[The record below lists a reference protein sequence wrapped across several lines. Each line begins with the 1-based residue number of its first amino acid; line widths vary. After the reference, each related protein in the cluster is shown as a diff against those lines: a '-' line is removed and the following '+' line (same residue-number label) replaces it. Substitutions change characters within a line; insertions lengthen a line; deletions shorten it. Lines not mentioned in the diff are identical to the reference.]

1 MRLFVLYIIL
11 ACSTQLFAQVK
22 SNDNELALLY
32 YSKGEYEKAASL
44 YETMYK
50 QTHSQI
56 HFDYLIQ
63 CYININTIDKAIAV
77 TQEQIK
83 FYPKTFYYQ
92 VKLGVLYEQ
101 QNKIPEAQ
109 SIYQKVIKKS
119 SKQENDCLEAA
130 DACIENKK
138 YDIAQQIL
146 EHGFDKFPDNI
157 LIYKKLLTLYSKLGE
172 NQKLV
177 SAYLELLESNPN
189 ELEYIEQ
196 QLQVLLYENQ
206 NLKLQELFQT
216 QLLSKLDENSNNTEL
231 NELLIWFY
239 VQQKSFKKA
248 FTSARALDL
257 RLKEEGDRVIEIGNI
272 AMSNLEYATASDCF
286 SYVVSKGRDNRFYTA
301 AIKFLLEATNKKLFE
316 SIKPDI
322 TQIQNLEKQY
332 YDVLKEIGMNENSVD
347 VMRNLAHIQAFYL
360 NKTDYAIALLKDALL
375 IQSIDFEEKGLCS
388 MELADI
394 YLFTDDIWEANLLY
408 AKIALDYKNNDVG
421 HQARFKQA
429 QIAYYN
435 GQFDYA
441 QALLD
446 ILKASTTKLISNNAF
461 ELAQLISENTALDT
475 STQALQYFAK
485 ADLLVFQNKDS
496 LAFVYLDSVISK
508 FPGHSLEDDIYL
520 RKAIITKKQNDT
532 AAMVNYLTEI
542 VQRFSYD
549 VYADN
554 AHFMLAEYYDFV
566 AKNEALAQ
574 LHYKTVIVDYPNSYY
589 STIARK
595 RYREIEKL

>member
-1 MRLFVLYIIL
+1 MRLFVLYIFL
-11 ACSTQLFAQVK
+11 VCSTQLFAQVK

-63 CYININTIDKAIAV
+63 CYTNLNTIDKAIAV
-77 TQEQIK
+77 TQQQIK

-101 QNKIPEAQ
+101 QNKIADAQ
-109 SIYQKVIKKS
+109 AIYQKVIKKS

-138 YDIAQQIL
+138 FDVAQQIL

-257 RLKEEGDRVIEIGNI
+257 RLKEEGERVIEIGNI
-272 AMSNLEYATASDCF
+272 AMSNLDYTTASDCF

-332 YDVLKEIGMNENSVD
+332 YEVLKEIGMNENSVD

-375 IQSIDFEEKGLCS
+375 IQSVDFDEKGLCS

-394 YLFTDDIWEANLLY
+394 YLFTDDIWGANLLY
-408 AKIALDYKNNDVG
+408 AKIALDYKNNDIG
-421 HQARFKQA
+421 HQSRFKQA
-429 QIAYYN
+429 EIAYYN
-435 GQFDYA
+435 GQFEYA

-485 ADLLVFQNKDS
+485 ADLLVYQNKDS
-496 LAFVYLDSVISK
+496 LAFVYLDSIISK

-574 LHYKTVIVDYPNSYY
+574 QHYKTVIVDYPNSYY
-589 STIARK
+589 STISRK